1 MHEAKVRL
9 ERHTLAKISPSWSLA
24 AIRES
29 NCRRRVRDQETQS
42 GVENAFL
49 RLPGSTTQNGCVSTG
64 IWNIITVTV
73 QKWFEYQ
80 IN

>member
-24 AIRES
+24 AIHES
-29 NCRRRVRDQETQS
+29 NCRSRVRDQESQS
-42 GVENAFL
+42 GVENPSL
-49 RLPGSTTQNGCVSTG
+49 RVPSSTSQNSCVSTG

-73 QKWFEYQ
+73 QKWFDNK

>member
-24 AIRES
+24 AIHES
-29 NCRRRVRDQETQS
+29 NCRRRVRDQESQS
-42 GVENAFL
+42 GVENSSP
-49 RLPGSTTQNGCVSTG
+49 RLPGSTTQNSYVSTG
-64 IWNIITVTV
+64 IWNIMIVTV
-73 QKWFEYQ
+73 QKWFEHQ

>member
-24 AIRES
+24 AIHES
-29 NCRRRVRDQETQS
+29 NCRSRVRDQENQS
-42 GVENAFL
+42 GVENPSL
-49 RLPGSTTQNGCVSTG
+49 RVPGSTTQNTCVSTG
-64 IWNIITVTV
+64 IWNIIPVTV
-73 QKWFEYQ
+73 QKWFEHQ

>member
-9 ERHTLAKISPSWSLA
+9 ERHTLAKISPSWSLT
-24 AIRES
+24 AIHES
-29 NCRRRVRDQETQS
+29 NCRSRVRDQESQF
-42 GVENAFL
+42 GVENPSL
-49 RLPGSTTQNGCVSTG
+49 RVPSSTIQNGCVSTG

>member
-9 ERHTLAKISPSWSLA
+9 ERHTLAKISPSWSLV
-24 AIRES
+24 AIHES
-29 NCRRRVRDQETQS
+29 NCRRRVRDQESQS
-42 GVENAFL
+42 GVENPSL
-49 RLPGSTTQNGCVSTG
+49 RLPGSTTQNSCVSTG
-64 IWNIITVTV
+64 IWNIITVAV